1 MEIHLQL
8 IGFILIGLALVHGI
22 FPRYFNWKEEFK
34 DISLLSR
41 QIMYIHT
48 FFIGLI
54 IFLMGILCLTCS
66 DELLKTSFG
75 NKICLGLGLFWLT
88 RLYVQFFGYSSK
100 LWRKKRF
107 ETFIHIVFAL
117 LWTYVSAVFLFISWS
132 LFST

>member
-1 MEIHLQL
+1 MELHLKI
-8 IGFILIGLALVHGI
+8 IGCILIGLALFHGI

-48 FFIGLI
+48 FFIAVV
-54 IFLMGILCLTCS
+54 IFLIGILCLS
-66 DELLKTSFG
+66 SSQELVETPLG
-75 NKICLGLGLFWLT
+75 NKICLGLGIFWFL

-107 ETFIHIVFAL
+107 ETSIHIIFAL